1 MSREALLWS
10 PEPGGRVACQLCAH
24 RCHLPEGARGPCWLR
39 RNEGGRLLTEA
50 KSELRVALLSAMER
64 KPLFHFLPGA
74 KTWTLATAGCNLR
87 CAYCQNAALSQ
98 ISDARAPAP
107 PERREQKPEKVV
119 AEAKAAGARAVA
131 FSFSEPSVAYEWV
144 REVMAAAREE
154 GLRTVWVTNG
164 FFSPELPEKLAQD
177 GPPDAANVDLKA
189 ASKEVW
195 RKVMGGRPEPVLASL
210 SALRQMGVWVE
221 VTTVLIPGMNDGREE
236 RAQMA
241 TWLQQRL
248 GEEAPWHL
256 WRFHP
261 DFRLKDRGPLTSQ
274 ALLAAGAEARQDG
287 LRHVYLGPGG
297 GTPDQET
304 SCAGCGEVLLARRA
318 YEVEE
323 KAIAGGKC
331 RHCGRKVAGVW
342 Q

>member
-1 MSREALLWS
+1 MNREALLWKA
-10 PEPGGRVACQLCAH
+10 EAGGRVACQLCAH

-50 KSELRVALLSAMER
+50 RGELRAAVLSAIER

-98 ISDARAPAP
+98 MGDALAPTP
-107 PERREQKPEKVV
+107 PERREQEPERIVT
-119 AEAKAAGARAVA
+119 EAKEAGAQAVA

-144 REVMAAAREE
+144 REVMAAARQE

-164 FFSPELPEKLAQD
+164 FFTPELLDQLAKD

-189 ASKEVW
+189 ASKEIW
-195 RKVMGGRPEPVLASL
+195 RKVMGGKPEPVLETL
-210 SALRQMGVWVE
+210 GALRQLGVWVE
-221 VTTVLIPGMNDGREE
+221 VTTVLIPGMNDNREE

-241 TWLQQRL
+241 SWVQERL
-248 GEEAPWHL
+248 GPEAPWHL

-261 DFRLKDRGPLTSQ
+261 DFRLKDRGPLSSQ
-274 ALLAAGAEARQDG
+274 ALLAAGAEASVDG

-304 SCAGCGEVLLARRA
+304 SCAGCGEVLLARRG
-318 YEVEE
+318 YEVETKGLE
-323 KAIAGGKC
+323 SGKC
-331 RHCGRKVAGVW
+331 RYCGKNVAGVW
-342 Q
+342 S